1 MFSSELEEELKTTQ
15 QVLLQK
21 ERVIKELSDQVE
33 SGVKARTENVKLKEQ
48 VQDHYEELV
57 QLRKIE
63 IVAERYRQKLEA
75 SQDAQTKLRVLQD
88 ENESLSQSLE
98 ELKEIESKRYQ
109 EEEYLELVQRVDQLE
124 AEDLVKEQVLVACRH
139 KVEEQNEQLEELRSM
154 LNRTEKET
162 RSASPVGEPASEA
175 VLRQRVA
182 ELEEELE
189 ILRKGSMRGGNKY
202 KQADIRSLIDHYEVL
217 MRANTGGMGQFK
229 RRPSAA
235 EKGSFASTTS
245 SSTTRSAVDW
255 KAEACEAQQETER
268 LKQELVL
275 MSRAWHSLASRVQ
288 QQNTLVMKRTAD
300 TPSGWLNK
308 QRRALDR
315 LATMRAG

>member
-1 MFSSELEEELKTTQ
+1 MET
-15 QVLLQK
+15 
-21 ERVIKELSDQVE
+21 
-33 SGVKARTENVKLKEQ
+33 GVNARSENVKLKEQ
-48 VQDHYEELV
+48 VQDYYEELM

-75 SQDAQTKLRVLQD
+75 SQDAQTKLRILQD

-98 ELKEIESKRYQ
+98 GLKEIEARGYQ
-109 EEEYLELVQRVDQLE
+109 EEEHLELVQRVDELE
-124 AEDLVKEQVLVACRH
+124 ADVLEKDQALIACRH
-139 KVEEQNEQLEELRSM
+139 EVDVQNEQIQELKSM

-162 RSASPVGEPASEA
+162 RSVSPVGETASEA

-189 ILRKGSMRGGNKY
+189 ILRKGSIRGGNKY

-217 MRANTGGMGQFK
+217 MRANTGGGGEFK
-229 RRPSAA
+229 RRHSAA
-235 EKGSFASTTS
+235 GKGSFAVEQPASTTTTS
-245 SSTTRSAVDW
+245 TSSTTRSAVDW

-315 LATMRAG
+315 LATMQASWLCWLKKGVGEKEIMFI